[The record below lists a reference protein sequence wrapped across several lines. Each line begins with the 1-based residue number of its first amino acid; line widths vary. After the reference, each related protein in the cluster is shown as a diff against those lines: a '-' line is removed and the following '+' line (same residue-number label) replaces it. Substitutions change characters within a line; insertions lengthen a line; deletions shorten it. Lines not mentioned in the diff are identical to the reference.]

1 MTVAKGL
8 ALMITI
14 LASLTVVGCNSSDT
28 KKGLLDEATEGASQI
43 SPNNNN
49 ESPSLPLL
57 TTPTRSN
64 SLATPLP
71 ITIRDSRGLDIQLH
85 EFPERIIAYDSA
97 VVEILFAIGEGQRII
112 GTHDFVTHPPETE
125 DIPKLGSAF
134 SINIEQIVALKPDLV
149 FFFSEGFVD
158 DVEKTGITVLY
169 RKSLGSNFREVAND
183 IRLWGRITGAIER
196 AEQVAAEFENRVELI
211 QSTIDNVNIGQKIF
225 HDTGDLWTPGANT
238 LVGEVLTFLK
248 LQNIA
253 HDIDGY
259 QQLSPEVIVDR
270 NPEIII
276 TPNRD
281 RFVDQD
287 AFANVN
293 AIKNNRVYT
302 LTSDGLS
309 VASPRFIEAVE
320 ELARLAYPETFR

>member
-1 MTVAKGL
+1 MTVPKGL

-14 LASLTVVGCNSSDT
+14 LASLTVIACKGSDT
-28 KKGLLDEATEGASQI
+28 DKGLLDQATEGASPI
-43 SPNNNN
+43 APTNNN
-49 ESPSLPLL
+49 EPPSQPLF

-64 SLATPLP
+64 SLATSLP
-71 ITIRDSRGLDIQLH
+71 ITIRDSRGLDIQLN

-112 GTHDFVTHPPETE
+112 GTHDFVTYPPEAE

-158 DVEKTGITVLY
+158 DVEKVGITVLY
-169 RKSLGSNFREVAND
+169 RKSLESNFREVAND
-183 IRLWGRITGAIER
+183 IRMWGRITGANER
-196 AEQVAAEFENRVELI
+196 AEQVATEFENRVELI
-211 QSTIDNVNIGQKIF
+211 QSTIGNVSMGQKVF
-225 HDTGDLWTPGANT
+225 HDTGDLWTPGSNT

-248 LQNIA
+248 LHNIA

-259 QQLSPEVIVDR
+259 QQFSPEVIVDR

-276 TPNRD
+276 TSNRN
-281 RFVDQD
+281 RFVHQD

-302 LTSDGLS
+302 PNSDGLS

-320 ELARLAYPETFR
+320 ELARLVYPETFR